1 MQTATADLL
10 KPLNIVEQEPQLI
23 LRVRL
28 LVVLILLGVGVWICL
43 LVEEYNIE
51 QEHALEQIALHTL
64 RLTQGPVVNHSVTL
78 GVLGQELMELDL
90 GHALDQTVAHTQKQ
104 SKGVQQAAQLLVD
117 PAVEVDH
124 LDKPA
129 LPQLE
134 LQTVLLQQAPLHVL
148 ANIRYL

>member
-1 MQTATADLL
+1 MV
-10 KPLNIVEQEPQLI
+10 I
-23 LRVRL
+23 
-28 LVVLILLGVGVWICL
+28 VVLIMILF
-43 LVEEYNIE
+43 LVEHRHQVSQHALLNVILMDLTELVKFSMGLVDLNIE
-51 QEHALEQIALHTL
+51 QEHAPGQTVLHIHKHSL
-64 RLTQGPVVNHSVTL
+64 QFVVQLFVEL

-90 GHALDQTVAHTQKQ
+90 ELVKGQTAQLIQKQ

>member
-1 MQTATADLL
+1 LQTATADLL

-78 GVLGQELMELDL
+78 GVAGLVTQMLNQDL

-104 SKGVQQAAQLLVD
+104 SKGVELKAKLTVVLVAGLGLLD
-117 PAVEVDH
+117 EP
-124 LDKPA
+124 
-129 LPQLE
+129 
-134 LQTVLLQQAPLHVL
+134 VLLQL
-148 ANIRYL
+148 